1 MLIWTKEVIKM
12 EHYFKNE
19 FCPKCKNNTLN
30 ISKSLYHHIEECTNE
45 NCDYIYEEYKEGYE
59 EFLSKK

>member
-1 MLIWTKEVIKM
+1 M

-30 ISKSLYHHIEECTNE
+30 ISKSLYHHIEECSNE